1 MGSCSPFHT
10 PLGIGLVYVNERG
23 ICRVELPPS
32 ADSGGFTVGSQL
44 SRRASRLLERYFN
57 GERIEFALP
66 CDLSGLPPFRQRILR
81 LAAEIGY
88 GTVLSYGDLAQQA
101 GCPAAARA
109 VGGAM
114 AANPIPIIIP
124 CHRVVAA
131 SGWLT
136 GYSAPGGLIMKRY
149 LLSMERVDFRG
160 DSNKV
165 KIDCFAQKLFIKK

>member
-1 MGSCSPFHT
+1 M
-10 PLGIGLVYVNERG
+10 
-23 ICRVELPPS
+23 
-32 ADSGGFTVGSQL
+32 
-44 SRRASRLLERYFN
+44 LERYFN
-57 GERIEFALP
+57 GERLAFELP

-81 LAAEIGY
+81 LAADIGY
-88 GTVLSYGDLAQQA
+88 GEVLSYGELAQQA

-131 SGWLT
+131 SGRLT

-149 LLSMERVDFRG
+149 LLSMEGVDFRG
-160 DSNKV
+160 ERV
-165 KIDCFAQKLFIKK
+165 AL